1 MSLKNFIEE
10 IMEVKDIETA
20 KSLLTK
26 AYLTRAKLRNR
37 IFQIELENIDFDS
50 RTSIEKQQM
59 KIAKTNE
66 EYRQL
71 LMDLELIKAGINALE
86 IFLKIY
92 EKSKQEVF

>member
-1 MSLKNFIEE
+1 MSLKNFTEE
-10 IMEVKDIETA
+10 MMEIKDIETA
-20 KSLLTK
+20 RVLLTK
-26 AYLTRAKLRNR
+26 AYFTKAEVKNR

-71 LMDLELIKAGINALE
+71 LQELELLRAGINALE
-86 IFLKIY
+86 LYIKLY
-92 EKSKQEVF
+92 EKNQEVI